1 MSMTTKIILSCVGMF
16 IGGAVAYYQAQSAD
30 AAYVLGARFYFGMVM
45 AGLAPLGAYFVGL
58 TQKSPFNGKDEPQ
71 SK

>member
-1 MSMTTKIILSCVGMF
+1 MSMTTKVILSCAGMF

-30 AAYVLGARFYFGMVM
+30 AAYVMGSRFYVGMVM

-58 TQKSPFNGKDEPQ
+58 TQKSPLNGKDESQ
-71 SK
+71 GK